1 MQLLTA
7 LRVVITSAAATM
19 AGLARAG
26 TQRSRAPRVRLN
38 IGDVAPEFSLTAS
51 DGVVYRLSSF
61 RGRQAVVLAW
71 FPKAFTGGCTRQCAS
86 IELQRAA
93 FEARGVRVFGAN
105 VDRPSTNRAFAEAL
119 GLWFPILSDPART
132 VAASYGVLGS
142 SGFPSRWTFYI
153 GRDGRI
159 LAIDKTGETS
169 AHGDTIAS
177 TLARL
182 GLGSA

>member
-7 LRVVITSAAATM
+7 LRVVATSAAATLV
-19 AGLARAG
+19 GLAKVVG
-26 TQRSRAPRVRLN
+26 QRSRAPRVALN

-71 FPKAFTGGCTRQCAS
+71 FPKAFTGGCTRQCTS
-86 IELQRAA
+86 IELQRAR
-93 FEARGVRVFGAN
+93 FEARGVQVFGAN
-105 VDRPSTNRAFAEAL
+105 VDRPNTNRAFAEAL
-119 GLWFPILSDPART
+119 GLWFPILSDPSRT
-132 VAASYGVLGS
+132 VATDYGVLGT

-153 GRDGRI
+153 GSDGRI

-169 AHGDTIAS
+169 AHGETIAS
-177 TLARL
+177 TLERL
-182 GLGSA
+182 GVVSA